1 MRDIVIGKL
10 VDRTIDDDYAEL
22 SERLFGDGNC
32 FNSSEVRKRM
42 YGMKAIIEAI
52 ERDGEATIQD
62 TDALSALDS
71 KRIELLK
78 ERQKFFDQ
86 RNAFNKLIRE
96 RSRQEELNEILVDAV
111 KSGNLPQLEY
121 EPCHIQPSDN
131 DLLVS
136 LNDIHYGA
144 NVDNHWNTYNSDIC
158 REMMCHYLDRI
169 IAIAETH
176 GSENCIVW
184 SNGDAISGNIH
195 QSIAITNKENVIE
208 QIKGVSELIA
218 EFVAELSKHFS
229 TVTFVS
235 VAGNHSRITPNKD
248 DALLS
253 ERLDDIVEWYLGA
266 RLQNFENV
274 IIGTTSDAVKI
285 DNTM

>member
-52 ERDGEATIQD
+52 ERDGGATIQD

-136 LNDIHYGA
+136 LNI
-144 NVDNHWNTYNSDIC
+144 
-158 REMMCHYLDRI
+158 
-169 IAIAETH
+169 
-176 GSENCIVW
+176 
-184 SNGDAISGNIH
+184 
-195 QSIAITNKENVIE
+195 
-208 QIKGVSELIA
+208 LIA
-218 EFVAELSKHFS
+218 QL
-229 TVTFVS
+229 
-235 VAGNHSRITPNKD
+235 
-248 DALLS
+248 
-253 ERLDDIVEWYLGA
+253 
-266 RLQNFENV
+266 ENRNAKKLESPADF
-274 IIGTTSDAVKI
+274 ICI
-285 DNTM
+285 M

>member
-52 ERDGEATIQD
+52 EHDSEAAIQD

-158 REMMCHYLDRI
+158 REMMCRYLDKI
-169 IAIAETH
+169 IAIGETH
-176 GSENCIVW
+176 GAENCIVW

-195 QSIAITNKENVIE
+195 QSIAVTNKENVIE

-218 EFVAELSKHFS
+218 EFVAELSKHFPL
-229 TVTFVS
+229 
-235 VAGNHSRITPNKD
+235 SR
-248 DALLS
+248 L
-253 ERLDDIVEWYLGA
+253 
-266 RLQNFENV
+266 
-274 IIGTTSDAVKI
+274 
-285 DNTM
+285 